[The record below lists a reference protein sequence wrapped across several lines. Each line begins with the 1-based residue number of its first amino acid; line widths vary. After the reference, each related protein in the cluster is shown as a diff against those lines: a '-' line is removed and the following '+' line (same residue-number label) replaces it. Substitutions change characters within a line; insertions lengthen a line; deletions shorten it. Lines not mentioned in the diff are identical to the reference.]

1 MSNNETKGW
10 LASNMEDPEFRR
22 LLEREE
28 IIEDFL
34 NHVDEEMK
42 KQGVS
47 RSELARR
54 MDCKPA
60 NITQIMRRTRNLT
73 VATMVDIAFFL
84 GLKLKLSITM
94 TESVAEELMA
104 AIYTI
109 SDWKERLEERSAIP
123 FQQDTEVTQ
132 TVISPDTPEN
142 FSTSSSTKKV
152 A

>member
-54 MDCKPA
+54 IDCKPA